1 MRQNEVFPTYRNNI
15 KEMNRLYSYLMSN
28 FEDNYVS
35 ELCTIRGYVDGI
47 DSESPQKK
55 IIEEMKLGYCEFTDL
70 DEFQTYPEDFGL
82 ITKNGYFL
90 LNGRFLI
97 PVYDISNNLV
107 SLIGYRDDK
116 RKYITLATPFFSKE
130 VMYFNFR
137 QAYDLSWK
145 EYDGLVFL
153 VEGIFD
159 CLSLRSI
166 NLPAI
171 ATMGST
177 VSKTKG
183 ELLKLFK
190 KVIAIPD
197 DDETGKKAL
206 NRYSRYGWH
215 VPDNTT
221 FIKFKG
227 GYQVFNGNML
237 HCKDMDNFVSWYEPE
252 EVCETLLSFRDSK
265 EDIEELRIA

>member
-1 MRQNEVFPTYRNNI
+1 MQ
-15 KEMNRLYSYLMSN
+15 
-28 FEDNYVS
+28 
-35 ELCTIRGYVDGI
+35 
-47 DSESPQKK
+47 
-55 IIEEMKLGYCEFTDL
+55 LGYCELTDFEEL
-70 DEFQTYPEDFGL
+70 KTFPESFGL
-82 ITKNGYFL
+82 ISKNDYFI

-97 PVYDISNNLV
+97 PVEDISGNLI
-107 SLIGYRDDK
+107 SLIGFFPDK
-116 RKYITLATPFFSKE
+116 RKYITLSTPFFSKE
-130 VMYFNFR
+130 VLFFNFR

-159 CLSLRSI
+159 CLALRSI
-166 NLPAI
+166 GLPAI

-190 KVIAIPD
+190 RVLAIPD

-206 NRYSRYGWH
+206 NRYSRYGWQ

-221 FIKFKG
+221 FIKFQG
-227 GYQVFNGNML
+227 GYQVFNGNRL
-237 HCKDMDNFVSWYEPE
+237 HCKDMDNFVSWYEPDDVRE
-252 EVCETLLSFRDSK
+252 ILLSYRGSK
-265 EDIEELRIA
+265 EDIEELKIA